1 MNIWFLTGTA
11 LLIGAATAHSLLGE
25 KVTLRRLY
33 RHADDGTPD
42 GRRASDEPTTRQ
54 TLRLTWHSLSVAL
67 LGYALLL
74 LVAGLNVRAYANV
87 GVEAVR
93 VLAVVLLALA
103 LLSLSVA
110 RGRHVGWIWYAAAAV
125 VTWVGAA

>member
-1 MNIWFLTGTA
+1 VNFWFLTGTA

-25 KVTLRRLY
+25 KVTLRRLD
-33 RHADDGTPD
+33 RHADDEA
-42 GRRASDEPTTRQ
+42 RRAPDDPTARR

-87 GVEAVR
+87 GADAVR
-93 VLAVVLLALA
+93 MLAAALFALA
-103 LLSLSVA
+103 LLSLFVA